1 VALFQGSYN
10 AQNISQAAP
19 LDLFPAVPCALLIRL
34 ITGYNFLPD
43 SVNAAIMPGGD
54 ISSPTPMSG
63 SLIVNGTYSTAQLK
77 PLAPGVYTLVVGDEW
92 GALEF
97 LYISVE

>member
-1 VALFQGSYN
+1 
-10 AQNISQAAP
+10 
-19 LDLFPAVPCALLIRL
+19 L